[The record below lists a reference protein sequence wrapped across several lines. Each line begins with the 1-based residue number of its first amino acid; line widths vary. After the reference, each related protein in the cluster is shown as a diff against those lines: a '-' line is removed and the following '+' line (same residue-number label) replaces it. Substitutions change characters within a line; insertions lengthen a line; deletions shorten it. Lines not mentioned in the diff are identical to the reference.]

1 MTERRTEPLPGP
13 EAPSAEVLDEL
24 LRAFSADVTDKAK
37 LEQIDLASP
46 EVDELISGTPSQVE
60 AQPEVES
67 ETPTV
72 QLSPEVE
79 LPVELEVSPEDAE
92 PGDAP
97 PDAEEAPLSPDDR
110 QASTTIV
117 ISAEDELPDAVYLA
131 AGDPLLQAKPMVA
144 APTVTG
150 GGQRVFIDDTSGT
163 EGDVL
168 PMEAAATATRIEP
181 RLRERRIAV
190 KRAATR
196 KRLKWAL
203 IVVGLIAIVVAT
215 LAVLGSGLF
224 AIDDV
229 EVEGAVYTDPAALE
243 AVVEDLRGTPVLR
256 ADTGEAERTLE
267 RIPWVENARVTTY
280 FPDRARI
287 EIRERRPV
295 AVYQAE
301 DGSFRVID
309 PDGRVL
315 DVLPAQPVD
324 YLPVTS
330 AELPALNP
338 GEFAPA
344 GFRSAASLV
353 DSLTPGMRAIAAS
366 VLVAP
371 DASDLRLLLT
381 DGVEVRFG
389 AGTDLVAKLVR
400 LQTWLDIGRDGA
412 VTSVDVSTDEVTTTP

>member
-13 EAPSAEVLDEL
+13 DAPSAEVLDEL
-24 LRAFSADVTDKAK
+24 LRAFSADVTDRAK

-46 EVDELISGTPSQVE
+46 EVDELISGTQSTASSHLHP
-60 AQPEVES
+60 QPEVKDED
-67 ETPTV
+67 ETTILTPP
-72 QLSPEVE
+72 PEVE
-79 LPVELEVSPEDAE
+79 VPAE
-92 PGDAP
+92 PDVEADA
-97 PDAEEAPLSPDDR
+97 ASSDDR
-110 QASTTIV
+110 HTATTIV

-131 AGDPLLQAKPMVA
+131 AGDPLLQVTSTVPP
-144 APTVTG
+144 PTVTG
-150 GGQRVFIDDTSGT
+150 GGQRVFIDDASGGD
-163 EGDVL
+163 GDVL
-168 PMEAAATATRIEP
+168 SMEAAATATRIEP
-181 RLRERRIAV
+181 RMRERRIAV
-190 KRAATR
+190 KRATNR
-196 KRLKWAL
+196 KRLRWVL
-203 IVVGLIAIVVAT
+203 IVVGLVAIVVAT

-229 EVEGAVYTDPAALE
+229 QVEGVVYTDPTALE

-256 ADTGEAERTLE
+256 ADTAEAERTLE

-295 AVYQAE
+295 ASYQAE

-324 YLPVTS
+324 YLPIASS
-330 AELPALNP
+330 ALPAMGP

-344 GFRSAASLV
+344 GFRAAASLV
-353 DSLTPGMRAIAAS
+353 DALTPGMRAIAAS
-366 VLVAP
+366 VTVAP

-412 VTSVDVSTDEVTTTP
+412 VSSVDVSTDEVTTTP

>member
-1 MTERRTEPLPGP
+1 MTDRHTEPLPGP
-13 EAPSAEVLDEL
+13 DAPSAEVLDEL
-24 LRAFSADVTDKAK
+24 LRAFSADVTDRAK
-37 LEQIDLASP
+37 LQQIDLASP
-46 EVDELISGTPSQVE
+46 EVEELISGNPS
-60 AQPEVES
+60 ALSPQPEAED
-67 ETPTV
+67 ETTV
-72 QLSPEVE
+72 LTPASRGDVPAEPEVE
-79 LPVELEVSPEDAE
+79 L
-92 PGDAP
+92 GAP
-97 PDAEEAPLSPDDR
+97 SDDR
-110 QASTTIV
+110 PTPATIV

-131 AGDPLLQAKPMVA
+131 AGDPLLQVTSTVGP
-144 APTVTG
+144 PTVTG
-150 GGQRVFIDDTSGT
+150 GGERVFIDDASGSD
-163 EGDVL
+163 GNVL
-168 PMEAAATATRIEP
+168 TMEAAATATRIEP

-190 KRAATR
+190 KRAASR
-196 KRLKWAL
+196 KRLKWLL
-203 IVVGLIAIVVAT
+203 IVVGLVAIVVAT

-229 EVEGAVYTDPAALE
+229 EVEGAVYSDPTALE
-243 AVVEDLRGTPVLR
+243 VVVEDLQGTPVLR
-256 ADTGEAERTLE
+256 ADTAEAERTLE

-295 AVYQAE
+295 AFYQAE

-330 AELPALNP
+330 SALPAIGA

-344 GFRSAASLV
+344 GFRAAASLV
-353 DSLTPGMRAIAAS
+353 DALTPGMRAIAAS
-366 VLVAP
+366 VTVAP
-371 DASDLRLLLT
+371 DASDLKLLLT

-412 VTSVDVSTDEVTTTP
+412 VSSVDVSTDEVTTTP

>member
-1 MTERRTEPLPGP
+1 VTERGTEPLPGP
-13 EAPSAEVLDEL
+13 DAPSAEVLDEL
-24 LRAFSADVTDKAK
+24 LRAFSADVTDRAK
-37 LEQIDLASP
+37 LQQIDLDSP
-46 EVDELISGTPSQVE
+46 EVEELIAGNPSNVSS
-60 AQPEVES
+60 QPEVED
-67 ETPTV
+67 ETVVLAPAA
-72 QLSPEVE
+72 QVE
-79 LPVELEVSPEDAE
+79 APAE
-92 PGDAP
+92 PDAATDGNRDGDTDGPSDP
-97 PDAEEAPLSPDDR
+97 PTPDDGPTP
-110 QASTTIV
+110 TTIV

-131 AGDPLLQAKPMVA
+131 AGDPLLQVTPTASP
-144 APTVTG
+144 PTVTG

-163 EGDVL
+163 DGDVL

-181 RLRERRIAV
+181 RLRERRVAV

-196 KRLKWAL
+196 KRLKWVL
-203 IVVGLIAIVVAT
+203 IVVGVIAIVVAT

-229 EVEGAVYTDPAALE
+229 QVEGAVYTDPAALE
-243 AVVEDLRGTPVLR
+243 AVVEDLQGTPVLR
-256 ADTGEAERTLE
+256 ADTAEAERTLE
-267 RIPWVENARVTTY
+267 QIPWVENARVTTY

-287 EIRERRPV
+287 EIRERRAV
-295 AVYQAE
+295 ASYQAE

-315 DVLPAQPVD
+315 DVLPAQPVE
-324 YLPVTS
+324 YLPITS
-330 AELPALNP
+330 SELPAMDP

-344 GFRSAASLV
+344 GFRAAASLV
-353 DSLTPGMRAIAAS
+353 DALTPGMRAIAAS
-366 VLVAP
+366 VTVAP
-371 DASDLRLLLT
+371 DASDLRLFLT

>member
-13 EAPSAEVLDEL
+13 DAPSAEVLDEL
-24 LRAFSADVTDKAK
+24 LRAFSADVTDRAK
-37 LEQIDLASP
+37 LQQIDLDSP
-46 EVDELISGTPSQVE
+46 EVEELIAGNPSSVDS
-60 AQPEVES
+60 QPEVED
-67 ETPTV
+67 ETVVLTAAA
-72 QLSPEVE
+72 QVE
-79 LPVELEVSPEDAE
+79 APAE
-92 PGDAP
+92 PDAATDGNRDGDTDGPSDP
-97 PDAEEAPLSPDDR
+97 PTPDDGPTP
-110 QASTTIV
+110 TTIV

-131 AGDPLLQAKPMVA
+131 AGDPLLQVTPTASP
-144 APTVTG
+144 PTVTG

-163 EGDVL
+163 DGDVL

-181 RLRERRIAV
+181 RLRERRVAV

-196 KRLKWAL
+196 KRLKWVL
-203 IVVGLIAIVVAT
+203 IVVGVVAIVVAT

-229 EVEGAVYTDPAALE
+229 QVEGAVYTDPAALE
-243 AVVEDLRGTPVLR
+243 AVVEDLQGTPVLR
-256 ADTGEAERTLE
+256 ADTAEAERTLE
-267 RIPWVENARVTTY
+267 QIPWVENARVTTY

-287 EIRERRPV
+287 EIRERRAV
-295 AVYQAE
+295 ASYQAE

-315 DVLPAQPVD
+315 DVLPAQPVE
-324 YLPVTS
+324 YLPITS
-330 AELPALNP
+330 SDLPAMGP

-344 GFRSAASLV
+344 GFRAAASLV
-353 DSLTPGMRAIAAS
+353 DALTPGMRAIAAS
-366 VLVAP
+366 VTVAP
-371 DASDLRLLLT
+371 DASDLRLFLT

>member
-13 EAPSAEVLDEL
+13 DAPSAEVLDEL
-24 LRAFSADVTDKAK
+24 LRAFSADVTDRAK
-37 LEQIDLASP
+37 LQQIDLDSP
-46 EVDELISGTPSQVE
+46 EVEELIAGNPSSVDS
-60 AQPEVES
+60 QPEVED
-67 ETPTV
+67 ETVVLTPAA
-72 QLSPEVE
+72 QVE
-79 LPVELEVSPEDAE
+79 APAE
-92 PGDAP
+92 PDAATDGNRDGDTDGPSDP
-97 PDAEEAPLSPDDR
+97 PTPDDGPTP
-110 QASTTIV
+110 TTIV

-131 AGDPLLQAKPMVA
+131 AGDPLLQVTPTASP
-144 APTVTG
+144 PTVTG

-163 EGDVL
+163 DGDVL

-181 RLRERRIAV
+181 RLRERRVAV

-196 KRLKWAL
+196 KRLKWVL
-203 IVVGLIAIVVAT
+203 IVVGVVAIVVAT

-229 EVEGAVYTDPAALE
+229 QVEGAVYTDPAALE
-243 AVVEDLRGTPVLR
+243 AVVEDLQGTPVLR
-256 ADTGEAERTLE
+256 ADTAEAERTLE
-267 RIPWVENARVTTY
+267 QIPWVENARVTTY

-287 EIRERRPV
+287 EIRERRAV
-295 AVYQAE
+295 ASYQAE

-315 DVLPAQPVD
+315 DVLPAQPVE
-324 YLPVTS
+324 YLPITS
-330 AELPALNP
+330 SDLPAMGP

-344 GFRSAASLV
+344 GFRAAASLV
-353 DSLTPGMRAIAAS
+353 DALTPGMRAIAAS
-366 VLVAP
+366 VTVAP
-371 DASDLRLLLT
+371 DASDLRLFLT

>member
-1 MTERRTEPLPGP
+1 VTERRTEPLPGAD
-13 EAPSAEVLDEL
+13 APSAEVLDEL
-24 LRAFSADVTDKAK
+24 LRAFSADVTDRAK
-37 LEQIDLASP
+37 LEQIDLGSP
-46 EVDELISGTPSQVE
+46 EVDELISGSPSQVE
-60 AQPEVES
+60 SQPEVES
-67 ETPTV
+67 ETSTV
-72 QLSPEVE
+72 QLSPEAEV
-79 LPVELEVSPEDAE
+79 PVETEVLPEDTE
-92 PGDAP
+92 PRDASS
-97 PDAEEAPLSPDDR
+97 DAEEGPPAPDDR

-131 AGDPLLQAKPMVA
+131 AGDPLLQATTVA
-144 APTVTG
+144 PPTVTG

-190 KRAATR
+190 KRATTR

-287 EIRERRPV
+287 ELRERRPV
-295 AVYQAE
+295 ASYQAE

-315 DVLPAQPVD
+315 DMLPAQPVD

-330 AELPALNP
+330 AEVPALNP

-353 DSLTPGMRAIAAS
+353 DALTPGMRAIAAS
-366 VLVAP
+366 VVVAP

-381 DGVEVRFG
+381 DGVEVHFG

>member
-13 EAPSAEVLDEL
+13 DAPSAEVLDEL
-24 LRAFSADVTDKAK
+24 LRAFSADVTDRAK
-37 LEQIDLASP
+37 LQQIDLDSP
-46 EVDELISGTPSQVE
+46 EVEELIAGNPSSVDS
-60 AQPEVES
+60 QPEVED
-67 ETPTV
+67 ETVVLTPAA
-72 QLSPEVE
+72 QVE
-79 LPVELEVSPEDAE
+79 APAE
-92 PGDAP
+92 PDAATDGNRDGDTDGPSDP
-97 PDAEEAPLSPDDR
+97 PTPDDGPTP
-110 QASTTIV
+110 TTIV

-131 AGDPLLQAKPMVA
+131 AGDPLLQVTPTASP
-144 APTVTG
+144 PTVTG

-163 EGDVL
+163 DGDVL

-181 RLRERRIAV
+181 RLRERRVAV

-196 KRLKWAL
+196 KRLKWVL
-203 IVVGLIAIVVAT
+203 IVVGVVAIVVAT

-229 EVEGAVYTDPAALE
+229 QVEGAVYTDPAALE
-243 AVVEDLRGTPVLR
+243 AVVEDLQGTPVLR
-256 ADTGEAERTLE
+256 ADTAEAERTLE
-267 RIPWVENARVTTY
+267 QIPWVENARVTTY

-287 EIRERRPV
+287 EIRERRAV
-295 AVYQAE
+295 ASYQAE

-315 DVLPAQPVD
+315 DVLPAQPVE
-324 YLPVTS
+324 YLPITS
-330 AELPALNP
+330 SELPAMGP

-344 GFRSAASLV
+344 GFRAAASLV
-353 DSLTPGMRAIAAS
+353 DALTPGMRAIAAS
-366 VLVAP
+366 VTVAP
-371 DASDLRLLLT
+371 DASDLRLFLT